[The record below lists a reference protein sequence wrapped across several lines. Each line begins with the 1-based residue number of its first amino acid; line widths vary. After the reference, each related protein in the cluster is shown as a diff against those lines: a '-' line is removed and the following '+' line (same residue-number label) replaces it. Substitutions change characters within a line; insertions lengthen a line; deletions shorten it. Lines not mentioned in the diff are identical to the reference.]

1 MRVEAS
7 QEIARPVAEV
17 FRFFAR
23 EHVRNHPRWDPDIE
37 LEATS
42 TAPLA
47 VGSVIRRRN
56 NRSGTPVAGTM
67 EVVVYEPERAFATV
81 IREGPV
87 EVRGGA
93 LFEPIGADRT
103 KLTITTDVPDDPRWD
118 PSLIASRMQRS
129 VATIKDLIEA
139 EPQQPPH
146 R

>member
-7 QEIARPVAEV
+7 TEVARPVAAV

-42 TAPLA
+42 DGENGLGTM
-47 VGSVIRRRN
+47 IRRRN
-56 NRSGTPVAGTM
+56 KRSGTPVDGTM
-67 EVVVYEPERAFATV
+67 EVVEFEPERAFATV

-93 LFEPIGADRT
+93 RFEPLGPDRT
-103 KLTITTDVPDDPRWD
+103 LLTITSDMPSDPRWD
-118 PSLIASRMQRS
+118 PELIRSRMQRS
-129 VATIKDLIEA
+129 VGTIKELIES
-139 EPQQPPH
+139 E